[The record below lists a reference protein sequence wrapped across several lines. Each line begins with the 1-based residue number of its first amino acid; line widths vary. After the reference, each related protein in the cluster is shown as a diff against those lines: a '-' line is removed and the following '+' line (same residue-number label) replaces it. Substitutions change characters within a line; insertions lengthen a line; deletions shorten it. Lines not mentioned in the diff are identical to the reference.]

1 MSQDLNLVE
10 ENSATMK
17 KGVSTFKRRVQN
29 GFRRNCLFIVCF
41 WTKFERN
48 YLKKMAENQLPV
60 FFRYR
65 ILWHLLFWFA
75 VYIVYWLNGAEI
87 TGQYYKELSISFW
100 TLPAKIVGTY
110 TFIYLVLPFATEKR
124 KFAVFGFL
132 TLIHFFIYG
141 FLIHLSYYLINPY
154 PEFNDYTRQPV
165 FNTGKIL
172 TKGIST
178 YVVPAMGAAIVIFKK
193 WYRDQQK
200 SKKLAEEKLAAELNF
215 LKAQVHPHFLF
226 NTLNNLYALTLIKS
240 EKTPDIVLKLSDLLD
255 YMIYKSNDAF
265 VPLKKELEILE
276 GYIELEK
283 MRYNERLDFTYEV
296 KGDAS
301 GHEIAPLILL
311 PFVEN
316 CFKHGASNDRANPKI
331 QIEIDIEPDYL
342 RLKAL
347 NSVPIEKK
355 KDHSEKE
362 GIGLKNVQRRLELIY
377 PGQHELRILPGDK
390 FFSVECKI
398 FRKK

>member
-1 MSQDLNLVE
+1 
-10 ENSATMK
+10 
-17 KGVSTFKRRVQN
+17 
-29 GFRRNCLFIVCF
+29 
-41 WTKFERN
+41 
-48 YLKKMAENQLPV
+48 MAENQLPV
-60 FFRYR
+60 FFRFR
-65 ILWHLLFWFA
+65 FWWHLLFWFV

-87 TGQYYKELSISFW
+87 TGQYYKELEISLG

-110 TFIYLVLPFATEKR
+110 TFIYLVLPLATEKR
-124 KFAVFGFL
+124 KFVVFGFL

-154 PEFNDYTRQPV
+154 PEFIDYTGQPV
-165 FNTGKIL
+165 FNAGKAL
-172 TKGIST
+172 AKGISG
-178 YVVPAMGAAIVIFKK
+178 YVVPAMGAAIIIFKK

-240 EKTPDIVLKLSDLLD
+240 DKTPDIVLKLSDLLD

-283 MRYNERLDFTYEV
+283 MRYNERLDFKYEV
-296 KGDAS
+296 KGDADA
-301 GHEIAPLILL
+301 HEIAPLILL
-311 PFVEN
+311 PFIEN
-316 CFKHGASNDRANPKI
+316 SFKHGASKDRSKPSIHIKL
-331 QIEIDIEPDYL
+331 DIESEFL
-342 RLKAL
+342 ELEVM
-347 NSVPIEKK
+347 NSVPVVKNLDET
-355 KDHSEKE
+355 ERE

-377 PGQHELRILPGDK
+377 PAKHELMIYQGDTLFK
-390 FFSVECKI
+390 VECKI
-398 FRKK
+398 FWKK

>member
-1 MSQDLNLVE
+1 
-10 ENSATMK
+10 
-17 KGVSTFKRRVQN
+17 
-29 GFRRNCLFIVCF
+29 
-41 WTKFERN
+41 
-48 YLKKMAENQLPV
+48 MAENQLPV

-65 ILWHLLFWFA
+65 ILWHLLFWLA

-87 TGQYYKELSISFW
+87 TGQYYKELYISLG

-110 TFIYLVLPFATEKR
+110 SFIYLILPLATEKR
-124 KFAVFGFL
+124 MFPVFGFL

-154 PEFNDYTRQPV
+154 PEFNDYSGQPV
-165 FNTGKIL
+165 FNAGKSL
-172 TKGIST
+172 VKGISG
-178 YVVPAMGAAIVIFKK
+178 YVVPAMGAAIIIFKK
-193 WYRDQQK
+193 WFHDQQK

-215 LKAQVHPHFLF
+215 LKSQVHPHFLF

-283 MRYNERLDFTYEV
+283 MRYNERLNFKYEV
-296 KGDAS
+296 KGDATA
-301 GHEIAPLILL
+301 HEIAPLILL

-316 CFKHGASNDRANPKI
+316 CFKHGASKDRSNPSIHIKLKI
-331 QIEIDIEPDYL
+331 ESDFL
-342 RLKAL
+342 AL
-347 NSVPIEKK
+347 EVTNSVPVVKNLDET
-355 KDHSEKE
+355 ERE

-377 PGQHELRILPGDK
+377 PERHELLIYPGDTLFK
-390 FFSVECKI
+390 VECKI
-398 FRKK
+398 FWKK

>member
-1 MSQDLNLVE
+1 LV
-10 ENSATMK
+10 
-17 KGVSTFKRRVQN
+17 V
-29 GFRRNCLFIVCF
+29 LPF
-41 WTKFERN
+41 WIKFE
-48 YLKKMAENQLPV
+48 KKWIEMTENRLPV

-87 TGQYYKELSISFW
+87 TGQYYKELFISLG

-110 TFIYLVLPFATEKR
+110 SFIYFILPLATEKR
-124 KFAVFGFL
+124 KFTVFGIL

-141 FLIHLSYYLINPY
+141 FFIYLSYYLINPY
-154 PEFNDYTRQPV
+154 PEFNDYSRQSV
-165 FNTGKIL
+165 FNPGTAL
-172 TKGIST
+172 VKGISG
-178 YVVPAMGAAIVIFKK
+178 YVVPAMGAAIIIFKK
-193 WYRDQQK
+193 WYRDQLR

-226 NTLNNLYALTLIKS
+226 NTLNNLYALALTKS

-283 MRYNERLDFTYEV
+283 MRYNKRLDFKYEV
-296 KGDAS
+296 RGDATS
-301 GHEIAPLILL
+301 YEVAPLILL

-316 CFKHGASNDRANPKI
+316 CFKHGASKDRAKPKI
-331 QIEIDIEPDYL
+331 HLEIEMNSDFL
-342 RLKAL
+342 WLKVV
-347 NSVPIEKK
+347 NSVPAEKK
-355 KDHSEKE
+355 DEQPEKE

-377 PGQHELRILPGDK
+377 PGQHDLQIRPEGNL
-390 FFSVECKI
+390 FTVECKI
-398 FRKK
+398 FWKK